1 VSVSE
6 GIVKR
11 VEMFREDY
19 ILRIVRQAT
28 QILARILGLRQMH
41 QYPEALALI
50 DEMFSEFFGLSPGI
64 VNHLSERDLIA
75 MVTVGEEVDTG
86 KLLILAELIKAE
98 GDVFADQGNSNAS
111 YSRYLK
117 SLNLFLEIARGAAMT
132 DVPEEYSKI
141 ETIAGQ
147 LRAQG
152 LPVETQAALLSYYE
166 TAGKFARAEDVLFQ
180 LIESRPRPEEVIE
193 QGIAFYKRLQG
204 KTDTELAAGNL
215 PRDEVE
221 KSLGELRELQKP

>member
-1 VSVSE
+1 
-6 GIVKR
+6 
-11 VEMFREDY
+11 MFREDY

-28 QILARILGLRQMH
+28 QILARILGLRQTH

-50 DEMFSEFFGLSPGI
+50 DEMFAEFFGLRSVI

-75 MVTVGEEVDTG
+75 MAAVGQEVDTG
-86 KLLILAELIKAE
+86 RLLILAELLKAE
-98 GDVFADQGNSNAS
+98 GDIHADQGSTAES

-117 SLNLFLEIARGAAMT
+117 SLNLFLEIARLAKT
-132 DVPEEYSKI
+132 TELPEEFSKI
-141 ETIAGQ
+141 ESIADQ
-147 LRAQG
+147 LKTTG

-166 TAGKFARAEDVLFQ
+166 ATGKFARAEDVLFQ

-193 QGIAFYKRLQG
+193 QGIAFYERLQG

-221 KSLGELRELQKP
+221 QSLRELRELQKP